1 MKKVLVTTKLLKLNE
16 DRMSKLWNVKLN
28 LNNEVYSQNKLIEL
42 SKDCDGI
49 LSSIVDKIDESTINK
64 LSNSVKIISNFA
76 VGFGNIDIKA
86 AKKKNIIV
94 TNTPDVLTD
103 ATAEI
108 AILLL
113 LGAARRATEGRK
125 WVDKKN
131 WFWSADFLIGK
142 QLTGKPLGILGMGRI
157 GQAVAKRAKS
167 FGMKIHY
174 YNRKKLPSYLENG
187 AIYHESLKSLIEVS
201 DFFSI
206 NCPATEETKKI
217 INEKTLTYFPNGTVI
232 TPDDK
237 TLILG
242 ETFASCLTAFDINE
256 DGTLANRRVWADLR
270 TIEEGYSPVPDGICL
285 DAEGAIWV
293 ASPSTNDVIR
303 VQEGGTLLD
312 KVEVDR
318 GAFACML
325 GGADGKT
332 LFISTANDSQEET
345 CLKEKSA
352 RIEIIEVDVPRAGLP

>member
-1 MKKVLVTTKLLKLNE
+1 MSKNTEVLIDGLTFTEAPRWHEGKLYFSDFFTHRVLAVDLEGHLETIVETPHQPSGLGWRPDGSMLIVSMNDQKLLRFA
-16 DRMSKLWNVKLN
+16 DG
-28 LNNEVYSQNKLIEL
+28 EL
-42 SKDCDGI
+42 TEAAD
-49 LSSIVDKIDESTINK
+49 
-64 LSNSVKIISNFA
+64 LSNLANHYCNDMV
-76 VGFGNIDIKA
+76 
-86 AKKKNIIV
+86 
-94 TNTPDVLTD
+94 
-103 ATAEI
+103 
-108 AILLL
+108 
-113 LGAARRATEGRK
+113 
-125 WVDKKN
+125 VDKKGN
-131 WFWSADFLIGK
+131 AYVGNFGFDLHAGEAIKPTNLILIRPGEEVCE
-142 QLTGKPLGILGMGRI
+142 
-157 GQAVAKRAKS
+157 VA
-167 FGMKIHY
+167 
-174 YNRKKLPSYLENG
+174 EN
-187 AIYHESLKSLIEVS
+187 V
-201 DFFSI
+201 F
-206 NCPATEETKKI
+206 
-217 INEKTLTYFPNGTVI
+217 FPNGTVI